1 MLNAPFS
8 PFPTLS
14 TSRLCLRQ
22 LDNTDLAAVLALYS
36 NADVMRYIPRPL
48 AQNTSDAQAIIDR
61 INGRL
66 IDKEGIN
73 WAITHCQQ
81 PKHTIG
87 IIGYMRVMPEHH
99 RAEVGYMLH
108 PDYHRQG
115 IMQEALV
122 AVLQYGFEVL
132 HLHSVE
138 AILAPENLASERLLQ
153 HNGFVKEAHFK
164 EKEKFDGCYIDSM
177 VYSLLQRNWQLSH
190 PTTASA
196 QASI

>member
-1 MLNAPFS
+1 MLNVHFS

-36 NADVMRYIPRPL
+36 NVDVMRYIPRPL

-73 WAITHCQQ
+73 WAITHSQQ
-81 PKHTIG
+81 PNYTIG
-87 IIGYMRVMPEHH
+87 IIGYMRIMPEHY

-138 AILAPENLASERLLQ
+138 AILAPKNLASERLLQ

-164 EKEKFDGCYIDSM
+164 EKEKFDGRYIDSM

-190 PTTASA
+190 PATTSV
-196 QASI
+196 

>member
-1 MLNAPFS
+1 MFNVHFS

-36 NADVMRYIPRPL
+36 NVDVMRYIPRPL
-48 AQNTSDAQAIIDR
+48 AQNISDAQAIIDR

-81 PKHTIG
+81 PNYTIG
-87 IIGYMRVMPEHH
+87 IIGYMRVMPEHY

-164 EKEKFDGCYIDSM
+164 EKEKFDGRYIDSM

-190 PTTASA
+190 PATTSV
-196 QASI
+196 

>member
-1 MLNAPFS
+1 VFNVHFS

-36 NADVMRYIPRPL
+36 NVDVMRYIPRPL
-48 AQNTSDAQAIIDR
+48 AQNISDAQAIIDR

-81 PKHTIG
+81 PNYTIG
-87 IIGYMRVMPEHH
+87 IIGYMRVMPEHY

-164 EKEKFDGCYIDSM
+164 EKEKFDGRYIDSM
-177 VYSLLQRNWQLSH
+177 VYSLLHRNWQLSH
-190 PTTASA
+190 PATTSV
-196 QASI
+196 